1 MMDSKTADAPVA
13 KKAGTNQLI
22 FAQIA
27 VKIIA
32 QQETIIGPIAVEQA
46 KQVKQ
51 LSVDWSKHEVE
62 IDGNPQAAIDK
73 LVEQYK
79 ELFGQIAVETC
90 REAVASQ
97 TSQLSPD
104 ELPQSLK

>member
-1 MMDSKTADAPVA
+1 MDSKTADRPAAA
-13 KKAGTNQLI
+13 KQGPDPRL
-22 FAQIA
+22 FGQIA
-27 VKIIA
+27 SKIIA

-46 KQVKQ
+46 KQVNALKI
-51 LSVDWSKHEVE
+51 DWSKHEVE

-73 LVEQYK
+73 LVEKYK

-90 REAVASQ
+90 REAAASQ